1 MVTNSEFRA
10 HESHP
15 TIRRFKKTLS
25 FIVSRFL
32 RLTFFP
38 WDKSRRLWYHA
49 QLSSRL
55 AKPLNESAVVQGMVH
70 VYGTSNISFGRNI
83 LLYPNLHLETQLGGS
98 IELGDNVVLSSGVHL
113 VSMTRITIGEGSMI
127 GEYSSVRDARHARV
141 AGVPIRDSGHT
152 GSPISI
158 GNEVWI
164 GRGVTVLGGVTIGDG
179 ATVGANAVVIRDVPA
194 GVTVAGVP
202 AQPIRTNTTPEVVAL
217 RARSIDQDQAN
228 DSYRFATGQSEIA
241 SRESK

>member
-1 MVTNSEFRA
+1 MVSNSELRA
-10 HESHP
+10 NESPP
-15 TIRRFKKTLS
+15 TIRRFKKALS

-38 WDKSRRLWYHA
+38 WDKLRRLWYHA
-49 QLSSRL
+49 ELSSRL
-55 AKPLNESAVVQGMVH
+55 TKRQDESVVVQGKVH
-70 VYGTSNISFGRNI
+70 VYGTCNIRFGRNI
-83 LLYPNLHLETQLGGS
+83 LLYPNLHLETQLDGS

-152 GSPISI
+152 CSPISI